1 MDFFRNFPFFSI
13 VLCLMSGVI
22 SSILPKKAARILS
35 YTVTVILTAF
45 SVCTLIYTLQ
55 TDSFFVYRMGHFD
68 APWGNEIRAG
78 QLEGLMATFFCIIMF
93 LSLIAGEKYID
104 RDIKD
109 SKGNLYY
116 ALTNLMMSSLLSLVY
131 TNDLFT
137 AYVFVEINTIS
148 ACGLIAIR
156 GNGRSLVAS
165 AKYMIMSLLG
175 SGLILI
181 GITLLY
187 DVTGHLLMSN
197 IKESVSELVAKG
209 TYSEPLTI
217 IIALLTIGLAIKSAL
232 FPFHS
237 WLPEAYGYATA
248 SSSSILSSL
257 VSKAYIFVLIKIFYR
272 VIGIDVIR
280 SSKITNII
288 FVFGLIGMIVGSVFA
303 ILQKDIKRMIAY
315 SSVAQIGYIFM
326 GFGIGTEL
334 GMIAA
339 VYHIFM
345 HASTKSMLFMSFE
358 GLRLVSDDKT
368 ELSDIKGSGYRNKMA
383 GITFAIGSFS
393 MVGIPLFAGFV
404 AKITFANAATNVDT
418 AKMLIIM
425 ITLAISTVLNAI
437 YFFRALISI
446 YTPGDHLEA
455 GAVAKNHE
463 AVVTM
468 GRGLALA
475 GFIAVNILIGTFGS
489 RVLDLIEA
497 GLKMFG

>member
-1 MDFFRNFPFFSI
+1 MEFFRNFPFFSI

-35 YTVTVILTAF
+35 YVVTTVLTVF
-45 SVCTLIYTLQ
+45 SVCTLIYTIQ
-55 TDSFFVYRMGHFD
+55 TGTFFVYRMGHFD

-78 QLEGLMATFFCIIMF
+78 QLEGLMAVFFCVIMF
-93 LSLIAGEKYID
+93 LSLLAGEKYID
-104 RDIKD
+104 QDVKE

-116 ALTNLMMSSLLSLVY
+116 ALTNLMMSSLLSLIY

-197 IKESVSELVAKG
+197 IKESVEKIVATG
-209 TYSEPLTI
+209 QYAEPLTI

-257 VSKAYIFVLIKIFYR
+257 VSKAYIFILIKIFYR
-272 VIGIDVIR
+272 VIGIDIIR
-280 SSKITNII
+280 ESKISDVI
-288 FVFGLIGMIVGSVFA
+288 FVFGLIGMIIGSVFA

-326 GFGIGTEL
+326 GFGIATEL
-334 GMIAA
+334 GMIASI
-339 VYHIFM
+339 YHIFM

-358 GLRLVSDDKT
+358 GIRKVSGDS
-368 ELSDIKGSGYRNKMA
+368 SDLDAIKGAGYRNKTA
-383 GITFAIGSFS
+383 GVAFAVGCAS

-404 AKITFANAATNVDT
+404 AKLSFANAAID
-418 AKMLIIM
+418 AGMPKMIIVM
-425 ITLAISTVLNAI
+425 LTLALSTILNAV

-446 YTPGDHLEA
+446 YTPAEGQATEDKAMVKSL
-455 GAVAKNHE
+455 VAMSRP
-463 AVVTM
+463 VF
-468 GRGLALA
+468 LI
-475 GFIAVNILIGTFGS
+475 GFIVVNIAIGTCCDY
-489 RVLDLIEA
+489 VLGLIET

>member
-22 SSILPKKAARILS
+22 SSVLPKKAARKLS
-35 YTVTVILTAF
+35 YVVTTILTVF
-45 SVCTLIYTLQ
+45 SVCTLIYTIQ
-55 TDSFFVYRMGHFD
+55 TGTFFVYRMGHFD

-78 QLEGLMATFFCIIMF
+78 QLEGIMAVFFCVIMF
-93 LSLIAGEKYID
+93 LSLLAGEKYID
-104 RDIKD
+104 QDVKE

-116 ALTNLMMSSLLSLVY
+116 ALTNLMMSSLLALIY

-156 GNGRSLVAS
+156 GNGRSLLAS

-181 GITLLY
+181 GITLMY
-187 DVTGHLLMSN
+187 GITGHLLMSN
-197 IKESVSELVAKG
+197 IKESVAKVVSTG
-209 TYSEPLTI
+209 QYAEPLTI

-272 VIGIDVIR
+272 VIGIDIIR
-280 SSKITNII
+280 DSKISNVI

-326 GFGIGTEL
+326 GFGIATEL
-334 GMIAA
+334 GMIASI
-339 VYHIFM
+339 YHIFM

-358 GLRLVSDDKT
+358 GIRKVSGDSSD
-368 ELSDIKGSGYRNKMA
+368 LNDIKGAGYRNKTA
-383 GITFAIGSFS
+383 GVAFAVGCAS

-404 AKITFANAATNVDT
+404 AKLNFANAAIE
-418 AKMLIIM
+418 AGMPKLIIVM
-425 ITLAISTVLNAI
+425 ITLAISTILNAV

-446 YTPGDHLEA
+446 YTPSDAAIEDK
-455 GAVAKNHE
+455 VALRAKV
-463 AVVTM
+463 AMSRPVF
-468 GRGLALA
+468 LI
-475 GFIAVNILIGTFGS
+475 GFIVVNIFIGS
-489 RVLDLIEA
+489 CCDYVLGLIET